1 MVHAPSGTGIGQMG
15 ICAML
20 HIVNIQTKKQDKIQ
34 LEGVLSMGLMNVVA
48 SSVRHRIMPRRRSGM
63 GTMTALFVGA
73 SVGIAAWEAVRK
85 AQGMRMMGGSQSSS
99 SDGGATALAEEVM
112 REIES

>member
-1 MVHAPSGTGIGQMG
+1 
-15 ICAML
+15 
-20 HIVNIQTKKQDKIQ
+20 
-34 LEGVLSMGLMNVVA
+34 
-48 SSVRHRIMPRRRSGM
+48 M